1 MGVKGLHLGSDSAMK
16 LYSTHSVVLGLK
28 AAGSG
33 PQQAEEELS
42 DEERVYS
49 SGHDRFPKLQ
59 GVSSIRFHHTA

>member
-1 MGVKGLHLGSDSAMK
+1 MK